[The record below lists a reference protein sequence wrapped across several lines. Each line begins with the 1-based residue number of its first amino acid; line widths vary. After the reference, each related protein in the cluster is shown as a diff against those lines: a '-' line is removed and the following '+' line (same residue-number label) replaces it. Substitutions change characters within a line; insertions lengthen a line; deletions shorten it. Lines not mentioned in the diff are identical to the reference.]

1 MLHIHC
7 WRFCPTIFEIL
18 VRVRKVIENV
28 TEKNKLLVEFSKNLN
43 IETLVRF
50 GDYASDNK
58 LYATAHLLDPFFKGI
73 LLRRSSKM
81 LYSQLREGI
90 IKDHPSYHDILN
102 QIRSDIL
109 NQIRSDIL
117 NQIRSETQMS
127 EERQEMDSLILGPTL
142 KTQEDATATIKSNI
156 ELEFEVYE
164 SMPRPVTDSK
174 QVDILGWWKT
184 N

>member
-58 LYATAHLLDPFFKGI
+58 LYATAHLLDPFFEGI

-102 QIRSDIL
+102 QIRS
-109 NQIRSDIL
+109 
-117 NQIRSETQMS
+117 ETQMS

-142 KTQEDATATIKSNI
+142 KTQEDTTATIKSNI